1 MSSVDGASRNPQRI
15 RNVLRSISRTI
26 STAAR
31 ITKIRDDI
39 KINDLESISDET
51 VYSYINAFKNA
62 FILENLQAWKPNLRS
77 QIALRTSDTHHFVD
91 PSIAVASLA
100 IGPGDLIDDL
110 RTMGLLF
117 ESLCIRDLRI
127 YSEVLGGSIYQYRDN
142 QGLECDAIIHPRDGR
157 YALIEAEL
165 GGSDIDTAANNLI
178 KLKNKI
184 DTDQM
189 REPSL
194 MAVLTGTQYAYE
206 REDGILVVPVS
217 CLKD

>member
-1 MSSVDGASRNPQRI
+1 MSSVDGASRNPQRV
-15 RNVLRSISRTI
+15 RNVLRSISRNI
-26 STAAR
+26 STAAP

-39 KINDLESISDET
+39 KINGLESISDET

-62 FILENLQAWKPNLRS
+62 
-77 QIALRTSDTHHFVD
+77 
-91 PSIAVASLA
+91 
-100 IGPGDLIDDL
+100 
-110 RTMGLLF
+110 
-117 ESLCIRDLRI
+117 
-127 YSEVLGGSIYQYRDN
+127 GGSIYQYRDN
-142 QGLECDAIIHPRDGR
+142 KGLECDAIIHLRDGR
-157 YALIEAEL
+157 YALIEAKL

-189 REPSL
+189 RKPSF

-206 REDGILVVPVS
+206 REDGILVLPVS